1 MRTIVE
7 DEPGLRRLTRLLLAR
22 QGYRV
27 LEAANGLEALR
38 VWTEQRG
45 AVQLLLTD
53 LVMPEGLSGRDLATQ
68 LQLQQPGLR
77 VIFTSGYSA
86 DIAGREL
93 SLQEGRNFLQKPFSR
108 QQLLEIVRSVLDREP

>member
-1 MRTIVE
+1 VE
-7 DEPGLRRLTRLLLAR
+7 DEPGLRRLTQLLLAR

-38 VWTEQRG
+38 MWTEHRG

-53 LVMPEGLSGRDLATQ
+53 IVMPEGISGRDLAAQ
-68 LQLQQPGLR
+68 LQVQQPGLR
-77 VIFTSGYSA
+77 IIFTSGYSA